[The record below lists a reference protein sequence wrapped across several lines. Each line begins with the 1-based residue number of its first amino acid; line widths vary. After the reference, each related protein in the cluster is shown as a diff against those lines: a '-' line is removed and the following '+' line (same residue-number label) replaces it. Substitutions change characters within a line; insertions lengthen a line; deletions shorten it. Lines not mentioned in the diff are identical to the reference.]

1 MPGFTA
7 SRSVQH
13 TQKTGSKFRAWT
25 PRFWNGMDTAGWF
38 GLLARNRFAIA
49 PRCWAMTAIIS
60 AFAPCNLFFSV
71 LQRARYGK
79 KIAETELADDP
90 IFVIGHWR
98 SGTTYLHEL
107 LVRDPRFTYPN
118 TYDVFAPN
126 HFLVSGAVIKP
137 WVKYL
142 LPATR
147 PMDNVAAGWERP
159 QEDEFAVCALGLR
172 SPYLTIA
179 FPNRP
184 QDAEYLDLAA
194 VSDEALARW
203 KARFLWFLKCLTIRD
218 PKRIVLKSPPHTARV
233 RVLLDMFPRARF
245 IHIVRDPYV
254 LFPSTVNLWS
264 ALYRD
269 HGLQVPRFDGF
280 EEQVFDTF
288 RRMYEAFERDRA
300 VVPPGQL
307 ADVRYEDLVADP
319 LAEMERLY
327 HELDLGD
334 FEAAR
339 PGLEPFVSQQREY
352 KTNRYEIAPELR
364 REIAERWGDYFD
376 RYGYPREAPA

>member
-1 MPGFTA
+1 MPKSIA
-7 SRSVQH
+7 SKSVQH

-25 PRFWNGMDTAGWF
+25 PRFWHGMNAAGWF
-38 GLLARNRFAIA
+38 SLLARNQFRVT
-49 PRCWAMTAIIS
+49 PTRWAMAAIITLIT
-60 AFAPCNLFFSV
+60 PCNIFFSL
-71 LQRARYGK
+71 LQRARLGRR
-79 KIAETELADDP
+79 IAETELAGDP
-90 IFVIGHWR
+90 VFVIGHWR

-107 LVRDPRFTYPN
+107 LVRDPQFTYPN

-126 HFLVSGAVIKP
+126 HFLTSGAVIKP

-159 QEDEFAVCALGLR
+159 QEDEFALCSLGLR

-184 QDAEYLDLAA
+184 QDTEYLDMTG
-194 VSDEALARW
+194 VSDAAIAHW
-203 KARFLWFLKCLTIRD
+203 KDRFLWFLKCLTIRT
-218 PKRIVLKSPPHTARV
+218 PKRIVLKSPPHTARI
-233 RVLLDMFPRARF
+233 RVLLEMFPKARF

-254 LFPSTVNLWS
+254 LFPSTINLWS

-269 HGLQVPRFDGF
+269 HGLQAPRFEGI

-288 RRMYEAFERDRA
+288 CRMYEAFHRDR
-300 VVPPGQL
+300 PGIPAGQI
-307 ADVRYEDLVADP
+307 ADVRYEKLVADP
-319 LAEMERLY
+319 LSELQRIY
-327 HELDLGD
+327 GELDLGD

-339 PGLEPFVSQQREY
+339 AALEPFVSQQREF

-364 REIAERWGDYFD
+364 QAISRRWRGYFEQ
-376 RYGYPREAPA
+376 YGYEI